1 MKAEGVAERWCELRE
16 RVAEAALRAGR
27 RPEEVKILGASKG
40 QPPEKIREAFS
51 AGLTLVGENYVQEAE
66 KKRAALR
73 DLPLSW
79 HLIGYLQKNKARKAL
94 ALFDLIQTVDR
105 PEIAR
110 KLSGLAEETG
120 RRLPVLIQVNVGYEE
135 TKAGVLP
142 EDLFELARLVKD
154 LPGLELRGLMTIPP
168 YQEDPEAVRPY
179 FRRLRELRDDLR
191 EKLDLEGL
199 TELSMGMSH
208 DFEVAVEE
216 GATIVRLGTALFG
229 PRPPKGGA

>member
-1 MKAEGVAERWCELRE
+1 MTSEGVAERLRRLQE
-16 RVAEAALRAGR
+16 RVAEAALRVGR
-27 RPEEVKILGASKG
+27 KPEEVRILGASKG
-40 QPPEKIREAFS
+40 QPLEKIREAVA
-51 AGLTLVGENYVQEAE
+51 AGLSLIGENYVQEAE
-66 KKRAALR
+66 RKKEALG

-79 HLIGYLQKNKARKAL
+79 HLIGHLQKNKAKKAL

-105 PEIAR
+105 PELVR
-110 KLSGLAEETG
+110 KLSTLTEKMG
-120 RRLPVLIQVNVGYEE
+120 RTLPVFIQVNLGYEK

-142 EDLFELARLVKD
+142 EDLFELARLVRD

-168 YQEDPEAVRPY
+168 YKEDPEAVRPY

-191 EKLDLEGL
+191 ERLDLESL

-229 PRPPKGGA
+229 PRPSKGGV